1 MKLTQ
6 FMKFRLSTEAEWK
19 KALVIKRACIL
30 KRIKEF
36 KTASKMKRYD
46 TFTVY
51 LNDLRALV

>member
-19 KALVIKRACIL
+19 KALLIKKACML
-30 KRIKEF
+30 KRRKEF

-51 LNDLRALV
+51 LIDLQALV